1 MTKKNKKQINLNLQK
16 EDRKKGLLNRFK
28 NIEDKNKEQLKEIQY
43 NWERN

>member
-43 NWERN
+43 N